1 MQDIQLEELYKDSD
15 FRKNVIHWYPVKE
28 NSSVLQ
34 IGYDSIK
41 IVDELYSK
49 FKKVT
54 ICVKSEEEKKEILDK
69 YNNSEIIVIDSLDKI
84 TEREE
89 YDYVTLIGTLEIY
102 KDIVEEKAYKR
113 LAKILNIAKKACKKD
128 GKILLAVDNKYG
140 MKFWTTMYAQK
151 NILCNQT
158 FAISKKMINELLEKI
173 GLTNYKYYY
182 MLPDYKITNVI
193 FTDNYLPNIESISR
207 NFTYGEEDFATF
219 NQTEAYGEILK
230 EDIELFKLYANS
242 YFIEIAKEELEEN
255 NIKFVSYTN
264 IREKEFN
271 IQTTIFENR
280 VEKTYL
286 TKKSKR
292 HIENMKKN
300 IDIMNEN
307 GIKTLDSYEKEKVIS
322 KFVNN
327 AKTYDKILLEYLEKE
342 ENETFFEKIQE
353 YKQFLIN
360 KLCKVN
366 YNEIKENNIFTKY
379 EVTLEEDIANK
390 FNFVKNGLWDMIF
403 QNIFYIENEMYFYDQ
418 EWYDE
423 NVPVEYIIY
432 RTIAYFANAHE
443 YIKTSELYSKLGL
456 TEYIKIFE
464 ELDTKIQLKIRN
476 EKMWEL
482 HNSTKTGQTLLD
494 SYKNLQNEYEE
505 YSKKVKVTKSKEI
518 LIENEKLKNENED
531 LKQMNQKI
539 LNSTSW
545 KVTKP
550 IRWLGRNIK

>member
-89 YDYVTLIGTLEIY
+89 YDYVTMIGTLEIY

-286 TKKSKR
+286 TKKSKK

-366 YNEIKENNIFTKY
+366 YNKIKENNIFTKY

-443 YIKTSELYSKLGL
+443 YIKTSELYRKLGL

-476 EKMWEL
+476 EKMWKL

-550 IRWLGRNIK
+550 IRWLGKNIK

>member
-1 MQDIQLEELYKDSD
+1 MQDLQLEELYENSD

-41 IVDELYSK
+41 IVEELCDK
-49 FKKVT
+49 FEKVT
-54 ICVKSEEEKKEILDK
+54 ICVNNEEDKKEILEK
-69 YNNSEIIVIDSLDKI
+69 YSDLEITIIDNLDKI
-84 TEREE
+84 PKTEE
-89 YDYVTLIGTLEIY
+89 YDYVALIGTLEIY
-102 KDIVEEKAYKR
+102 KDIVEKKAYKR
-113 LAKILNIAKKACKKD
+113 LEKMLNIAKKACKED

-158 FAISKKMINELLEKI
+158 FAISKTMINELLQKLN
-173 GLTNYKYYY
+173 LTNYKYYY
-182 MLPDYKITNVI
+182 MLPDYKMTNVI
-193 FTDNYLPNIESISR
+193 FTDKYLPNIESISR

-230 EDIELFKLYANS
+230 ENPELFKLYANS
-242 YFIEIAKEELEEN
+242 YFIEISKQELVDN

-264 IREKEFN
+264 IRQSEFS
-271 IQTTIFENR
+271 IQTTIFEDR

-286 TKKSKR
+286 NKESKQ
-292 HIENMKKN
+292 HIENIKKN

-307 GIKTLDSYEKEKVIS
+307 DIKTLDSYEKEKIIS
-322 KFVNN
+322 KFVSN
-327 AKTYDKILLEYLEKE
+327 AKTYDKILLEYLEKGD
-342 ENETFFEKIQE
+342 NDTFFEKIRD
-353 YKQFLIN
+353 YKKFLIK
-360 KLCKVN
+360 KLGKVN
-366 YNEIKENNIFTKY
+366 YNEIKDNNIFTKY
-379 EVTLEEDIANK
+379 EIKLEENIANK

-403 QNIFYIENEMYFYDQ
+403 QNIFYIENEMCFYDQ

-423 NVPVEYIIY
+423 NVPSEYIIY

-443 YIKTSELYSKLGL
+443 YIKTKESYNELELS
-456 TEYIKIFE
+456 EYIKIFE
-464 ELDTKIQLKIRN
+464 ELDAKIQTRIRN

-505 YSKKVKVTKSKEI
+505 YNKKIKVAKTKEI
-518 LIENEKLKNENED
+518 IIENERLKSEND
-531 LKQMNQKI
+531 SLKQANQKM

-545 KVTKP
+545 KITKP
-550 IRWLGRNIK
+550 IRWLGRKIK